1 MVTTGLIVL
10 LEAAPGAEEE
20 LEGFLRG
27 ALPLVVEEPETT
39 VWLAL
44 RAGRSSFA
52 IVDAFPGED
61 GRRAHLQG
69 EVAAELGRRADALL
83 ARPPEIQPVDV
94 LAAKLPTGDGGG
106 TGPT

>member
-10 LEAAPGAEEE
+10 LEAAPGAEQE
-20 LEGFLRG
+20 LETFLRG
-27 ALPLVVEEPETT
+27 ALPLVLEEPETT
-39 VWLAL
+39 AWFAV

-52 IVDAFPGED
+52 IVDVFPDED

-69 EVAAELGRRADALL
+69 AVAAELGRRADELL

-94 LAAKLPTGDGGG
+94 LAAKLTSEDGGG
-106 TGPT
+106 TSPL